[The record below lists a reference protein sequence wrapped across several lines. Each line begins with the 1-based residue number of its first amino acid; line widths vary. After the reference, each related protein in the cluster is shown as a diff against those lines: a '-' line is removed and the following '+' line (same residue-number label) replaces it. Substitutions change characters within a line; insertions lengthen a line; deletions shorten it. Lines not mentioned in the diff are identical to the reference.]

1 MAKELKVPYLGLNI
15 AFPWRTRLVVT
26 PQEAEALLEI
36 LNKTPVIQTD
46 YMENPKLLSWNEE
59 GSDGPKIHFELLPED
74 VVAEAKMNSL
84 LKT

>member
-1 MAKELKVPYLGLNI
+1 MAKELKVPSLGINME
-15 AFPWRTRLVVT
+15 FPWRTRLVMT

-36 LNKTPVIQTD
+36 LNKTPVIQTGYGED
-46 YMENPKLLSWNEE
+46 PKLLSWNEE
-59 GSDGPKIHFELLPED
+59 GSDGPKVHFELLPED